1 MGTSSDSIYSV
12 NGSRTN
18 CIKIAKQLG
27 YSDEIIQK
35 LEKSKS
41 DIERSRIMADARN
54 EGRLSYKTKHPKFSG
69 YAVVVEDGRKETKK
83 KKEEEYQQVTWRRK

>member
-1 MGTSSDSIYSV
+1 METNNSIYGV
-12 NGSRTN
+12 NGSRTD

-27 YSDEIIQK
+27 YSDEVIQK

-41 DIERSRIMADARN
+41 DIERSRIMADARK
-54 EGRLSYKTKHPKFSG
+54 EGKLTYNKKRQRFMG
-69 YAVVVEDGRKETKK
+69 CAVVVEDGRKEIQK